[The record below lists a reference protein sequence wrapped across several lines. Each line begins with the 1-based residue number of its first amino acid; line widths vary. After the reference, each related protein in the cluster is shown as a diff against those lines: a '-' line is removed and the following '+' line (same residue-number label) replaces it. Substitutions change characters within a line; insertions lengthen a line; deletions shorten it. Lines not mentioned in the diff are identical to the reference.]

1 MNNAQILIIDDD
13 PDIRRLIRIHLEE
26 VVTKVEEA
34 KGGQEAIQQLM
45 SDRFDLMLL
54 DLMMDDMNGLEI
66 LRFVRS
72 KGIDTPVIIISAI
85 AEIDKKVETLGLG
98 ADDYVTKPFMPSELV
113 ARALANI
120 RRSRQTL
127 TLFNHDRIQVG
138 MMTLDMNAQTL
149 EKNYEIFPL
158 SQTECELLSVFMRH
172 PGRTLTKE
180 EIYQAVWKH
189 DQFDANS
196 LSVYINFLRKKIEDN
211 PGSPKYIQ
219 TVRGI
224 GYRFVEANR

>member
-1 MNNAQILIIDDD
+1 MHKSLSLMMIQTFGV
-13 PDIRRLIRIHLEE
+13 LIRIHLEE

-149 EKNYEIFPL
+149 EKNYEIFLYPRQNVSYCPYSCVIPAVR
-158 SQTECELLSVFMRH
+158 SQ
-172 PGRTLTKE
+172 
-180 EIYQAVWKH
+180 
-189 DQFDANS
+189 
-196 LSVYINFLRKKIEDN
+196 RKKSIKLCGN
-211 PGSPKYIQ
+211 MINLMPI
-219 TVRGI
+219 V
-224 GYRFVEANR
+224 